1 MRWEVW
7 SPYIQESFEP
17 GVKTKS
23 FQRETIQGESAEK
36 LERRWSFW
44 RCQLKT
50 SGSGISWH
58 FTALRN
64 NTDGNTGISWSPMTM
79 SAKENALEPGL
90 APSVWN
96 TKAVPIRGLPR
107 RGWIYSMPLVW
118 SGMSG
123 SFSGTE
129 CTRHW
134 NGICKSMARRGS
146 LSPMSQRRGSSWE
159 SG

>member
-50 SGSGISWH
+50 SGSGIGWH

-64 NTDGNTGISWSPMTM
+64 NTDGNTGISLGP
-79 SAKENALEPGL
+79 
-90 APSVWN
+90 
-96 TKAVPIRGLPR
+96 
-107 RGWIYSMPLVW
+107 
-118 SGMSG
+118 
-123 SFSGTE
+123 
-129 CTRHW
+129 
-134 NGICKSMARRGS
+134 
-146 LSPMSQRRGSSWE
+146 Q
-159 SG
+159 